1 MGRCLGVFYA
11 DDGMVGSRNSDW
23 LQHTMNVLVR
33 IFRSYG
39 LVANIEKSRTMTCQ
53 PGSLRT
59 GMSEEAMP
67 LKCTGVGDSYRLRLR
82 RRIPCLECGVELT
95 AGSIMVHCRRMH
107 GTEPAI
113 DGSRLPFI
121 QTVHQPQVY
130 DVSFP
135 RTTEQCPFPGCQ
147 GSSRTWNG
155 LRSHFNRQN

>member
-1 MGRCLGVFYA
+1 MYPTLFNVVVDNVIITWMAMTVEDQRVAQDGLGETVGRCLGVFYA

-95 AGSIMVHCRRMH
+95 AGSMVAHHRRMH
-107 GTEPAI
+107 WTDPAI
-113 DGSRLPFI
+113 YWS
-121 QTVHQPQVY
+121 
-130 DVSFP
+130 
-135 RTTEQCPFPGCQ
+135 
-147 GSSRTWNG
+147 
-155 LRSHFNRQN
+155 